1 MKLLL
6 LISLIFFSLS
16 VKAQSQSTEIG
27 TPNKTPTVIKDGERL
42 FDKDVRRINI
52 EAEKY
57 QKEQE
62 LDAIVTRLNLSK
74 SVYDWGNY
82 ATWDNKEK
90 LNEQIAINEKIAY
103 TYDKNPTIFKLCNK
117 IESLNAQLEGSKFFD
132 GACKKHTYN
141 RQQARKNSD
150 NAKARI
156 DELNGIIKKEA
167 QDENTHRAEMNL
179 LDKELQEVTNNSKN
193 LSSQL
198 DAINNR
204 NTSTSLDDFLASNNN
219 SNTSNDFL
227 AEPARNNNDF
237 LSGSSSG
244 SSDDFLSETNHSTDF
259 KITSKDGLTGVVA
272 ANGNVLIPF
281 KSWSIVEYK
290 MGIAKVSKQ
299 VAQKTFPVYKS
310 SAKYFC
316 TINRVGFVDNTGNYI
331 NGSTLTSKTSYS
343 PSLSVGTLS
352 YGDDNRSS
360 EQIERDKER
369 YRKLKET
376 RKEQAKNEAQQWA
389 LNYIR

>member
-6 LISLIFFSLS
+6 LIPLLFCTIS
-16 VKAQSQSTEIG
+16 VNAQTA
-27 TPNKTPTVIKDGERL
+27 TVIKDGERL
-42 FDKDVRRINI
+42 YDKDVREQKIR
-52 EAEKY
+52 AEKNK
-57 QKEQE
+57 KEKE
-62 LDAIVTRLNLSK
+62 LDAIVTRLNLSDK
-74 SVYDWGNY
+74 IYDWGNY

-117 IESLNAQLEGSKFFD
+117 IESLNAQLNGSKYFD
-132 GACKKHTYN
+132 GACKIHTYN
-141 RQQARKNSD
+141 RKQARQNSN

-290 MGIAKVSKQ
+290 MGIAKVSTV
-299 VAQKTFPVYKS
+299 VANKS
-310 SAKYFC
+310 FNAGSCVGGANAKI
-316 TINRVGFVDNTGNYI
+316 TKMGFVNSLGDYI
-331 NGSTLTSKTSYS
+331 TDPTLTSYVSWQSEACLTLTNNDANSN
-343 PSLSVGTLS
+343 LSW
-352 YGDDNRSS
+352 
-360 EQIERDKER
+360 EQIQRNKARAKREKE
-369 YRKLKET
+369 YK
-376 RKEQAKNEAQQWA
+376 KEQAKNEAQQWA
-389 LNYIR
+389 LNYIN